1 MRNCLYIIIALT
13 GIVSASLPFHGCI
26 DFIYEDVAPRT
37 DSTTIRATVTIAEL
51 KSVYPGELLKLTSTT
66 FYQID
71 SVIIEGIV
79 VSDDKQGNF
88 YKSIVLQDATGGIEV
103 KLDKNSLYNDYPRG
117 QRVVVYCNDLYLGD
131 YGGLIQLGSVYTAQG
146 VRQLGGLEGDV
157 IIRKHVFRKGGTP
170 VPVTPEPLTS
180 TITAASFSK
189 LVSVSNVQFKSI
201 YSPIDGK
208 HMTYADAGGNITL
221 NHLLVGCST
230 DYGTLVVRTSGY
242 AKFAGDTIPS
252 LNGTVVGVLS
262 YYNGTYQ
269 LLLRDTG
276 DVNFRNARCQQ

>member
-1 MRNCLYIIIALT
+1 MSHHVIIALA
-13 GIVSASLPFHGCI
+13 GIVLASLPFHGCI

-131 YGGLIQLGSVYTAQG
+131 YGGLIQLGTVYTAQG
-146 VRQLGGLEGDV
+146 VRQMGGLEGDV

-276 DVNFRNARCQQ
+276 DVNFKNARCQQ